1 MHLCSHLCPPLARA
15 SELVGY
21 VHSACFEVEGHKQ
34 SVIGGRDVRGRDFH
48 GRGGA
53 GQKSMGR
60 DGAGQGSESAGQS
73 RADVAELANHI
84 QLHNHDHNYCCH
96 SVPLWAS

>member
-34 SVIGGRDVRGRDFH
+34 SVIGGRDGRGRDFH

-53 GQKSMGR
+53 GEKSMGR
-60 DGAGQGSESAGQS
+60 DGALGQGRGLSLQG
-73 RADVAELANHI
+73 RAE
-84 QLHNHDHNYCCH
+84 QM
-96 SVPLWAS
+96 LWK

>member
-1 MHLCSHLCPPLARA
+1 MLAEIVHFVFSSHSISGKVHLCSHLCPPLARA

-34 SVIGGRDVRGRDFH
+34 SVIGGRDGVGRDFH

-53 GQKSMGR
+53 GKNLWDGMGHWGR
-60 DGAGQGSESAGQS
+60 AG
-73 RADVAELANHI
+73 V
-84 QLHNHDHNYCCH
+84 
-96 SVPLWAS
+96 

>member
-34 SVIGGRDVRGRDFH
+34 SVIGGRDGRGRDFH

-53 GQKSMGR
+53 GKNLW
-60 DGAGQGSESAGQS
+60 DGMGQGRGLSLQG
-73 RADVAELANHI
+73 RAEQML
-84 QLHNHDHNYCCH
+84 
-96 SVPLWAS
+96 